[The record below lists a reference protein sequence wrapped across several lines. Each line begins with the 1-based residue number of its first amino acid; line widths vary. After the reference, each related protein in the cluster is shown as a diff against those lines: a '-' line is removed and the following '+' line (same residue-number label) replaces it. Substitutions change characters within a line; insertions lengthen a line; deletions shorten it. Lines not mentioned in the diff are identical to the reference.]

1 MISQTL
7 NTIFQK
13 SVQLAR
19 ELRHEVLTIEH
30 VFYLVISTP
39 EGMQIIEDAG
49 GDVGAMQ
56 SKMYDFITREITPL
70 PENINADPFESVA
83 LSRAIDSMIKHI
95 QSAGQ
100 RSADIGDFIVAIYD
114 EKHSYAYRVLIE
126 QEISRLD
133 ILEVI
138 SHKDI
143 EEEVSTKSS
152 SSKQSYLEKY
162 TIDLLKK
169 AKEGKID
176 PVIGRDKEIE
186 RVMQILCRRKKN
198 NPILVGEPGVGKTA
212 IAEGL
217 ALKIA
222 SGEVPPIIKKAELYA
237 LDMGALIAGTK
248 YRGDFEKR
256 LKGVM
261 DELKNH
267 KDAILFID
275 EIHTLVG
282 AGSTSGSMDA
292 ANQLKPALAS
302 GELKCMGA
310 TTFAEFRNAFEKD
323 KALSR
328 RFSKVDVNEP
338 SKKTTL
344 KILKG
349 LKEKYESHHDIK
361 FTDGALK
368 SAVELSKRYITDR
381 FLPDKAIDILDETAA
396 SFHLAPVKKEVVKAT
411 DIERTISR
419 IIGRPSS
426 RIKKS
431 DTQLLENLEERLKER
446 VIGQDEAVVNVAR
459 AIKISKAGLTPRNRP
474 IASFLFSGPTGVGKT
489 ELARALSDT
498 LGIHF
503 ERFDMSE
510 YMEKHSVSR
519 LVGAPPGYVGFEQGG
534 LLTEAI
540 RKHPYTVLLLDEIE
554 KAHPDVAN
562 ILLQIMDSASLT
574 DNNGYKADFQ
584 NVILIMTSNIG
595 ATARSVMGFNA
606 DESLSANE
614 ELKEFFTP
622 EFRNR
627 LDAIIE
633 FKPLDTEVLE
643 GVVEKFIR
651 ELNRDLKKK
660 KITVEISDAARE
672 FIAEEAQKQKMG
684 ARPIKRY
691 IQDNITNKLSD
702 AILFGE
708 LRNGGKVQV
717 DTNQEGLELFFVSLD
732 DLIIA
737 DDSHTR
743 AEPV

>member
-39 EGMQIIEDAG
+39 EGMQIIEEAG
-49 GDVGAMQ
+49 GDITKMQ
-56 SKMYDFITREITPL
+56 SKMYEYITKEIEPL
-70 PENINADPFESVA
+70 PELVNADPYESIA
-83 LSRAIDSMIKHI
+83 LARTIDSMVKHI

-100 RSADIGDFIVAIYD
+100 KSADIGDFIVALYD
-114 EKHSYAYRVLIE
+114 EKHSYAYQLLLA
-126 QEISRLD
+126 QDISRLD

-138 SHKDI
+138 SHRDVAEDVK
-143 EEEVSTKSS
+143 EGAKK
-152 SSKQSYLEKY
+152 KQSFLEKY
-162 TIDLLKK
+162 TVNLLQK

-176 PVIGRDKEIE
+176 PVIGREKEIE

-222 SGEVPPIIKKAELYA
+222 AGEVPEIIKKSELYA

-267 KDAILFID
+267 KNAILFID

-328 RFSKVDVNEP
+328 RFSKVDVDEP

-344 KILKG
+344 KILRG
-349 LKEKYESHHDIK
+349 LKEKYEEHHDIT

-368 SAVELSKRYITDR
+368 TAVDLSKRYITDR

-396 SFHLAPVKKEVVKAT
+396 SFHLQVQKREVVKAS
-411 DIERTISR
+411 DIERTISK

-426 RIKKS
+426 KLKKS
-431 DTQLLENLEERLKER
+431 DTELLEKLDAKLKER
-446 VIGQDEAVVNVAR
+446 VIGQDEAVETVAK
-459 AIKISKAGLTPRNRP
+459 AIKISKAGLTPKNRP

-489 ELARALSDT
+489 ELAKALSET

-554 KAHPDVAN
+554 KAHPDIAN

-595 ATARSVMGFNA
+595 ATARSVMGFNS
-606 DESLSANE
+606 DSSLSADE
-614 ELKEFFTP
+614 ELKDFFTP

-627 LDAIIE
+627 LDAIVN
-633 FKPLDTEVLE
+633 FKPLDLEVLE
-643 GVVEKFIR
+643 GVVEKFVK
-651 ELNRDLKKK
+651 ELNRDLRKK
-660 KITVEISDAARE
+660 KITVELSPAAKE
-672 FIAEEAQKQKMG
+672 FIAKEAQKQNMG

-708 LRNGGKVQV
+708 LKNGGKVQV
-717 DTNQEGLELFFVSLD
+717 DSDENGLKLFFVSLD

-737 DDSHTR
+737 DDSDPR
-743 AEPV
+743 A